1 MNLKI
6 YTPFCKI
13 LIWVINVIIFNPRDI
28 TMDGSVSKRYVA
40 ATLKISNSVMAM
52 TGISILM
59 YSVWI
64 IVVCLREYQKYP
76 FPWFLWACLGTGGL
90 FIFISFIGHG
100 GAATTLDF
108 LLSSDFPR
116 DPTGRFDALVH
127 YIDSNK
133 ENFTK
138 LGLLIASSQVISLIL
153 AMILRATR
161 PFKSRLDL
169 NEDDENT
176 NSSTLPFL
184 VPQNQYLG
192 DLPYAV
198 GHPDPYY
205 YHAAPSYKNI
215 HGYPDIEGTEKGENI
230 AATVIA
236 IPKGC

>member
-1 MNLKI
+1 
-6 YTPFCKI
+6 
-13 LIWVINVIIFNPRDI
+13 
-28 TMDGSVSKRYVA
+28 MDRSVSKRYVA

-64 IVVCLREYQKYP
+64 IVVCVREYQKYP
-76 FPWFLWACLGTGGL
+76 FPWFLWACVGTGGL

-108 LLSSDFPR
+108 LLSSYIVFLFLLMCVEGLIIGDILLNDDWDKDFPR
-116 DPTGRFDALVH
+116 DPTGRFDALVD
-127 YIDSNK
+127 YMDSNK

-138 LGLLIASSQVISLIL
+138 LGLLIASSQVISFIL

-161 PFKSRLDL
+161 SFKSRLDL

-184 VPQNQYLG
+184 VPQNQYFG

-205 YHAAPSYKNI
+205 YHAAPSYKNT